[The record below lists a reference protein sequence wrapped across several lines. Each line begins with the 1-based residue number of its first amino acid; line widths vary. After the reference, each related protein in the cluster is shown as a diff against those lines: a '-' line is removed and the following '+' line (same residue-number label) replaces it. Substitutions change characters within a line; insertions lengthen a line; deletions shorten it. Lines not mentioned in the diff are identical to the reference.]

1 LVAWREAA
9 PPLAAPILVA
19 QLARVWPAWTL
30 PGPVAPPLGPSIRHM
45 APFMEEEIKN
55 ALLQREKNKVACLD
69 SIPMEFCPIF
79 GVICLIQ
86 LFP

>member
-1 LVAWREAA
+1 
-9 PPLAAPILVA
+9 
-19 QLARVWPAWTL
+19 
-30 PGPVAPPLGPSIRHM
+30 M

-55 ALLQREKNKVACLD
+55 VLFQREKNKVACLD